1 MTRKLESARLHDPA
15 GVSHRIIL
23 RVAEEGGK
31 PEFVRFLVLLF
42 IVTVG
47 SVGGYKFLDNAGRV
61 PHTSDTNFVIGQ
73 TEWLAGEYRECLA
86 FAKPDGSIASLDCE
100 HLSDFPKPSSF
111 HTFPAK
117 YWGRIQ
123 RPEHAVRQ
131 DWTWRCQ
138 RRSDSVTCWAL
149 N

>member
-1 MTRKLESARLHDPA
+1 MTSAGMA
-15 GVSHRIIL
+15 HRIIL

-31 PEFVRFLVLLF
+31 PEFVRFLLLLF
-42 IVTVG
+42 IVTAG
-47 SVGGYKFLDNAGRV
+47 SVGGYKLLDNAGRV

-73 TEWLAGEYRECLA
+73 TEWLPGEYRECWA
-86 FAKPDGSIASLDCE
+86 FAKPDGSVASLNCLQVLWD
-100 HLSDFPKPSSF
+100 LPNKPTSP
-111 HTFPAK
+111 HTFPTR

-123 RPEHAVRQ
+123 RPEHAARQ
-131 DWTWRCQ
+131 DWRWRCQ

>member
-1 MTRKLESARLHDPA
+1 MTRKLECTRLHDPA
-15 GVSHRIIL
+15 GISHRIIL
-23 RVAEEGGK
+23 LVAEEGGK

-42 IVTVG
+42 IVTAG

-61 PHTSDTNFVIGQ
+61 PRTSDTNFVIGQ
-73 TEWLAGEYRECLA
+73 TEWLPGEYRECSA

-100 HLSDFPKPSSF
+100 QLLDLPKPTSL
-111 HTFPAK
+111 HMFPTR
-117 YWGRIQ
+117 YLGRIQ
-123 RPEHAVRQ
+123 RPEKARK
-131 DWTWRCQ
+131 DWRWRCQ